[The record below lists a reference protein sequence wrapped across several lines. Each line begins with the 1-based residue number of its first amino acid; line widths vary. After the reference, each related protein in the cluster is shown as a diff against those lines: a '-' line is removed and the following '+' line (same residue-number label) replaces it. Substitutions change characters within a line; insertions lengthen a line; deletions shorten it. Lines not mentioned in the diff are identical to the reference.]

1 VTGSVGTVSS
11 QDVRRAPVASVG
23 EAIQGRV
30 AGVTV
35 ANSGTPGQAPIVN
48 IRGVGTFGSGSSPLY
63 VIDGLWVQGSGQRD
77 FNPQDV
83 ESVQVLK
90 DAASL
95 APYGASGANG
105 VIIITTRKGRSGPAV
120 LTASAYAGVQNIAKR
135 YDLAGATRWAEINN
149 AAYAGANRAGGP
161 GNPDDRNPFARNLP
175 GINTDWQEELF
186 KQGSVQDY
194 NLGVS
199 GGGENSNFAL
209 SGGYFRQTGTIQGPA
224 FERYSARINTGFNR
238 GRLRVGQ
245 NLLLTRANQTRV
257 NGLPF
262 IDVVRMTPV
271 TPVRDP
277 ANPGGFGFGSNNTAV
292 TFGTNPIALQELFS
306 NTGTSNRLQ
315 GNVYGELSIFDFL
328 RYRLNLATEYHG
340 FHDREKRQFG
350 QWRQNDP
357 LNPSSYA
364 ENQGNELFGMAENT
378 LTFDKSFGDN
388 NLTAVAGYSRQRF
401 EQEFTRGA
409 SFGYGTGPT
418 YYWALDAGSQNPQAR
433 GSSYVW
439 TKVSYFGQ
447 LTYDYDQRYL
457 FTAAYRRDGS
467 SRFDPNNQY
476 GNFGAASVGW
486 RISKE
491 KFFEGITGV
500 SNLKLRASYGALGND
515 LLPGEYGGSY
525 LNQGFINPNVN
536 YVFGQGQTI
545 VNGAAQ
551 TTLASTG
558 IRWEDRRTSN
568 FGLDFGFLEDRLTFS
583 ADYYI
588 SQTRNALIN
597 PEVALVLGNAGGR
610 PFRNLGRLENKGF
623 EFVLGYNETRTP
635 FRYGITANLST
646 LTNTVTDLGRSGEN
660 DNFFVGGPGGATRT
674 EVGQELGSFYLFQ
687 FDGIYQTGDSN
698 IPAGLQAGDVRYKD
712 INNDGVITD
721 ADRTHVGRVFPKLQY
736 GANLNLG
743 YGAFDLTAFFQGVQ
757 GNDVFNISRYF
768 LDRLDENGNYRA
780 DLQPWTP
787 SNPSTTTPRAVI
799 SGDAAGN
806 NARFASTRWLESG
819 SYLRLKNLQIGFT
832 LPKAYLERVKGISN
846 FRVYATGQNVFT
858 VTNYSG
864 YDPETVGSGI
874 PGSPDNNLGRG
885 FDEGSYPNLRS
896 FTLGIQVGF

>member
-1 VTGSVGTVSS
+1 
-11 QDVRRAPVASVG
+11 
-23 EAIQGRV
+23 
-30 AGVTV
+30 
-35 ANSGTPGQAPIVN
+35 
-48 IRGVGTFGSGSSPLY
+48 
-63 VIDGLWVQGSGQRD
+63 
-77 FNPQDV
+77 
-83 ESVQVLK
+83 
-90 DAASL
+90 
-95 APYGASGANG
+95 
-105 VIIITTRKGRSGPAV
+105 
-120 LTASAYAGVQNIAKR
+120 
-135 YDLAGATRWAEINN
+135 
-149 AAYAGANRAGGP
+149 
-161 GNPDDRNPFARNLP
+161 
-175 GINTDWQEELF
+175 
-186 KQGSVQDY
+186 
-194 NLGVS
+194 
-199 GGGENSNFAL
+199 
-209 SGGYFRQTGTIQGPA
+209 
-224 FERYSARINTGFNR
+224 
-238 GRLRVGQ
+238 
-245 NLLLTRANQTRV
+245 
-257 NGLPF
+257 
-262 IDVVRMTPV
+262 
-271 TPVRDP
+271 
-277 ANPGGFGFGSNNTAV
+277 
-292 TFGTNPIALQELFS
+292 
-306 NTGTSNRLQ
+306 
-315 GNVYGELSIFDFL
+315 
-328 RYRLNLATEYHG
+328 
-340 FHDREKRQFG
+340 
-350 QWRQNDP
+350 
-357 LNPSSYA
+357 
-364 ENQGNELFGMAENT
+364 
-378 LTFDKSFGDN
+378 
-388 NLTAVAGYSRQRF
+388 
-401 EQEFTRGA
+401 
-409 SFGYGTGPT
+409 
-418 YYWALDAGSQNPQAR
+418 
-433 GSSYVW
+433 
-439 TKVSYFGQ
+439 
-447 LTYDYDQRYL
+447 
-457 FTAAYRRDGS
+457 
-467 SRFDPNNQY
+467 
-476 GNFGAASVGW
+476 
-486 RISKE
+486 
-491 KFFEGITGV
+491 
-500 SNLKLRASYGALGND
+500 
-515 LLPGEYGGSY
+515 
-525 LNQGFINPNVN
+525 
-536 YVFGQGQTI
+536 
-545 VNGAAQ
+545 
-551 TTLASTG
+551 
-558 IRWEDRRTSN
+558 
-568 FGLDFGFLEDRLTFS
+568 
-583 ADYYI
+583 
-588 SQTRNALIN
+588 
-597 PEVALVLGNAGGR
+597 VALVLGNAGGR